1 MSTFFMFGRYTPAS
15 IEKISPARTS
25 KAKQIVESHGGRI
38 ESGYA
43 LLGEDDLVLILEL
56 PDTDSAIKVSLA
68 LHRETGV
75 AFRTCPAV
83 DVEAFDK
90 LASA

>member
-1 MSTFFMFGRYTPAS
+1 MSTFFMFGRYTPAA
-15 IEKISPARTS
+15 IENISAARTA
-25 KAKQIVESHGGRI
+25 KANSIVESNGGKMKAA
-38 ESGYA
+38 YA
-43 LLGEDDLVLILEL
+43 LLGEDDLVLIVDL
-56 PDTDSAIKVSLA
+56 PDTESAVKVSLA